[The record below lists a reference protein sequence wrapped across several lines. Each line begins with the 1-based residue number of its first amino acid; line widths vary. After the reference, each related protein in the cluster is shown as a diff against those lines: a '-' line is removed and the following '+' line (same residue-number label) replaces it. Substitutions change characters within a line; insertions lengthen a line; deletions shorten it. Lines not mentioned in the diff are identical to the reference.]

1 MLLKMIEF
9 VSPFGTELLFVRVP
23 AGGDGLLVPANG
35 LIIKNLMKGPDQP
48 QQRVGGRPRSRE
60 GGGGAGGKE

>member
-60 GGGGAGGKE
+60 GGGAGGKE